1 MTLKGQ
7 IVEIPVTSLLYKR
20 MQPDFLSKK
29 EELIWKSEE
38 RKYSLFDGFLVGE
51 HSGLKNFKL
60 GQRKGIKVGGK
71 KEPLYVIQIDEE
83 NNRLFVGAGEN
94 HPGLWTTVLSFRKN
108 LLQWN
113 QEKLFTGIELENGI
127 SIEIESSVVN
137 DEVPAKLYVFEEQVF
152 LEFDQASSIII
163 KENPFRIFYQ
173 DTIIAE
179 NNKLL

>member
-1 MTLKGQ
+1 MTVKGQ

-51 HSGLKNFKL
+51 HSGLENFKL

-94 HPGLWTTVLSFRKN
+94 HPGLWTTVLPFRKN

-113 QEKLFTGIELENGI
+113 HAILFTITELENGI
-127 SIEIESSVVN
+127 SVEIESSVV
-137 DEVPAKLYVFEEQVF
+137 DEKISAKMYIFEDEVF

-163 KENPFRIFYQ
+163 KENPFRIFHQ
-173 DTIIAE
+173 NTIIAE
-179 NNKLL
+179 NNK

>member
-1 MTLKGQ
+1 MTIKGQ

-20 MQPDFLSKK
+20 IQPDFLSKK
-29 EELIWKSEE
+29 EELLWRSEE

-51 HSGLKNFKL
+51 HSSLKNFKL

-94 HPGLWTTVLSFRKN
+94 HPGLWTTVLPFRKN

-113 QEKLFTGIELENGI
+113 QENLLTITELEDGV
-127 SIEIESSVVN
+127 SVEIETSVVDN
-137 DEVPAKLYVFEEQVF
+137 KVPAKLYVIEEQVF
-152 LEFDQASSIII
+152 LEFDHSTLIII
-163 KENPFRIFYQ
+163 KENPFRILYHN
-173 DTIIAE
+173 TIIAE
-179 NNKLL
+179 NNK

>member
-20 MQPDFLSKK
+20 IQTDFLSKK
-29 EELIWKSEE
+29 EELLWKSEE

-51 HSGLKNFKL
+51 HSGLENFKL

-71 KEPLYVIQIDEE
+71 KQPLYVIQLDEE

-94 HPGLWTTVLSFRKN
+94 HPGLWTTVLSFRKI

-113 QEKLFTGIELENGI
+113 HAILFTITELENGI
-127 SIEIESSVVN
+127 SVEIESPVV
-137 DEVPAKLYVFEEQVF
+137 DEKISAKMYIFEDEVF
-152 LEFDQASSIII
+152 LEFDHSTLIII
-163 KENPFRIFYQ
+163 KENPFRIVYHN
-173 DTIIAE
+173 TIIAE
-179 NNKLL
+179 NNK

>member
-20 MQPDFLSKK
+20 VQPDFLSKK

-51 HSGLKNFKL
+51 HSGLESFKL

-71 KEPLYVIQIDEE
+71 KQPLYVIQLDEE

-94 HPGLWTTVLSFRKN
+94 HPGLWTTVLPFRKN

-113 QEKLFTGIELENGI
+113 QENLFTGIELENGI
-127 SIEIESSVVN
+127 SVEIETSVV
-137 DEVPAKLYVFEEQVF
+137 DEKFSAKMYIFEEQVF
-152 LEFDQASSIII
+152 LEFEQASSIII
-163 KENPFRIFYQ
+163 KENPFRILYHN
-173 DTIIAE
+173 TIIAE
-179 NNKLL
+179 NNK

>member
-7 IVEIPVTSLLYKR
+7 IVEIPVTSLFYNR
-20 MQPDFLSKK
+20 VQPDFLSKK

-71 KEPLYVIQIDEE
+71 KQPLYVIQLDEE

-94 HPGLWTTVLSFRKN
+94 HPGLWTTVLSFGKN

-113 QEKLFTGIELENGI
+113 NLNLFTISELEDGV
-127 SIEIESSVVN
+127 SVEIESPVVDN
-137 DEVPAKLYVFEEQVF
+137 KVPAKLYVFEEQVF
-152 LEFDQASSIII
+152 LEFDQSTLIII
-163 KENPFRIFYQ
+163 KENPFCIFYQ

-179 NNKLL
+179 NNK

>member
-20 MQPDFLSKK
+20 VQPDFLSKK

-71 KEPLYVIQIDEE
+71 KQPLYVIQLDEE

-94 HPGLWTTVLSFRKN
+94 HPGLWTTVLAFRKN

-113 QEKLFTGIELENGI
+113 QENLLTITELEDGV
-127 SIEIESSVVN
+127 SVEIETSVV
-137 DEVPAKLYVFEEQVF
+137 DEKISAKMYIFEEQVF
-152 LEFDQASSIII
+152 LEFDYSTLIII
-163 KENPFRIFYQ
+163 KENPFRIIYHN
-173 DTIIAE
+173 TIIAE
-179 NNKLL
+179 NNK